1 MAQPVDLKRKDCKV
15 HARSP
20 LSFMHVIS
28 QVARYLVGVV
38 FIFSGLIKLNDPVGT
53 QIKLEEYFEVFAA
66 DFSALH
72 GFFHFLIPYALPIA
86 VLVCAAE
93 VILGVALLVLYRM
106 RQTTWSLL
114 ALVIFFTFL
123 TFYSAYFNKVTD
135 CGCFGDAIKLKPW
148 ESFTKDLVLLAL
160 IVLILFRRLDFGSP
174 VSQRVGGWIVGL
186 TVVLSVGLGVYAIR
200 HLPPIDMLPYRV
212 GANIPAQ
219 MKPSETFRYQ
229 YIMEKDGN
237 KFEFEKY
244 LSDTTYK
251 YKEMVLLNPE
261 AKPKITDYAV
271 WNSEGDFTQ
280 QTFEGNRL
288 IVVLYDVRKADLKSM
303 EKIGVLAK
311 ALEASGVQ
319 PMALTASDE
328 TTFEMFRHETQL
340 AFPYYFADATVL
352 KTIIRSNPGLLLLS
366 NGTVKGKWH
375 FNDVPSA
382 DEVKIQLK

>member
-1 MAQPVDLKRKDCKV
+1 MAQPVDLKRKNPSV
-15 HARSP
+15 HARP
-20 LSFMHVIS
+20 FSFMNVIS
-28 QVARYLVGVV
+28 QLARFLVGIV

-53 QIKLEEYFEVFAA
+53 QIKLEEYFEVFATN
-66 DFSALH
+66 FSALH

-86 VLVCAAE
+86 VVLCAAE

-106 RQTTWSLL
+106 RQTTWILL

-148 ESFTKDLVLLAL
+148 TSFTKDLVLMVL
-160 IVLILFRRLDFGSP
+160 ILLILFRRSDFRSPLNQRIGSW
-174 VSQRVGGWIVGL
+174 VVGL
-186 TVVLSVGLGVYAIR
+186 TTILSVGLGVYAIR

-212 GANIPAQ
+212 GASIPQQ
-219 MKPSETFRYQ
+219 MKPSQTFRYQ
-229 YIMEKDGN
+229 YIMEKGG
-237 KFEFEKY
+237 KRFEFEKY
-244 LSDTTYK
+244 PSDTTYK

-288 IVVLYDVRKADLKSM
+288 VVVLYDVRKADGKSM
-303 EKIGVLAK
+303 EEIGKLAK
-311 ALEASGVQ
+311 ALESSGVQ

-328 TTFEMFRHETQL
+328 ASFEMFRHETQL

-352 KTIIRSNPGLLLLS
+352 KTIIRSNPGLVLLG

-375 FNDVPSA
+375 FNDVPSV
-382 DEVKIQLK
+382 DEVKSKLK